1 MRTSHPEGRS
11 VESTELSISG
21 SVDISGVLALRE
33 QLLRALD
40 SARPIAIDAS
50 AVERADA
57 AAIQLLYAFVL
68 EARRRAVTVTWRDP
82 SDALQRAA
90 RILGLEDV
98 LLVPDGATPAPPSA
112 A

>member
-1 MRTSHPEGRS
+1 MENTL
-11 VESTELSISG
+11 LSISG
-21 SVDISGVLALRE
+21 SLDISAVSVLRE
-33 QLLRALD
+33 QLLNALD

-82 SDALQRAA
+82 SEALQRAA
-90 RILGLEDV
+90 RVLGFVDV
-98 LLVPDGATPAPPSA
+98 LLVSDGAAPTPPSA